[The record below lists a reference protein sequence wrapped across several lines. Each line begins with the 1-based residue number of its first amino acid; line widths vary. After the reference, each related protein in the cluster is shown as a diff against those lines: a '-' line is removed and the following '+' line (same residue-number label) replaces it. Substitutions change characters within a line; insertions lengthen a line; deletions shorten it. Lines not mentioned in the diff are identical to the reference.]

1 MKITKQRL
9 IELIKEEIEAG
20 NQAAPPPK
28 KEGDVQRIIPLLKN
42 INNAK
47 EFQQLLEII
56 LDFEGINMT
65 IKRKVMLALKSKI
78 VALMQG
84 KEEV

>member
-20 NQAAPPPK
+20 KDAPPPK

-56 LDFEGINMT
+56 LDFQGINMT
-65 IKRKVMLALKSKI
+65 IKRKVMLALKPKI
-78 VALMQG
+78 IALMQG

>member
-9 IELIKEEIEAG
+9 IELIKEEFEAG
-20 NQAAPPPK
+20 KDAPPPK

-56 LDFEGINMT
+56 LDFQGINMT
-65 IKRKVMLALKSKI
+65 IKRKVMLALKPKI
-78 VALMQG
+78 IALMQG

>member
-20 NQAAPPPK
+20 KDAPPPK

-56 LDFEGINMT
+56 LDFQGINMT
-65 IKRKVMLALKSKI
+65 IKRKVMLALRPKI
-78 VALMQG
+78 IALMKG
-84 KEEV
+84 KEEE

>member
-20 NQAAPPPK
+20 KDAPPPK

-56 LDFEGINMT
+56 LDFQGINMT
-65 IKRKVMLALKSKI
+65 IKRKVMLALKPKI
-78 VALMQG
+78 IALMQG
-84 KEEV
+84 KEEE

>member
-20 NQAAPPPK
+20 KDAPPPK

-56 LDFEGINMT
+56 LDFQGINMT
-65 IKRKVMLALKSKI
+65 IKRKVMLALRSKI
-78 VALMQG
+78 IALMQG

>member
-20 NQAAPPPK
+20 KDAPPPK

-56 LDFEGINMT
+56 LDFQGINMT
-65 IKRKVMLALKSKI
+65 IKRKVMLALRPKI
-78 VALMQG
+78 IALMQG
-84 KEEV
+84 KEEE

>member
-20 NQAAPPPK
+20 KDAPPPK

-56 LDFEGINMT
+56 LDFQGINMT
-65 IKRKVMLALKSKI
+65 IKRKVMLALRSKI
-78 VALMQG
+78 IALMQG
-84 KEEV
+84 KEEE

>member
-20 NQAAPPPK
+20 KDAPPPK

-56 LDFEGINMT
+56 LDFQGINMT
-65 IKRKVMLALKSKI
+65 IKRKVMLALRPKI
-78 VALMQG
+78 IALMQG